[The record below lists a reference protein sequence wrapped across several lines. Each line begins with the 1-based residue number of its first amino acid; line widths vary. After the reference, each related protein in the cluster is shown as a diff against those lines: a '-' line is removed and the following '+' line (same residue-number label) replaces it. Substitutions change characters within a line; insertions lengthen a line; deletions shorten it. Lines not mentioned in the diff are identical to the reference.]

1 MMSYADLYLG
11 GSGPL
16 ISGSAPSAGSGGSG
30 GGGDNGDG
38 NNNSSSAGPACSVF
52 GVPFDATHS
61 YRPGCRFGP
70 GAIRSAFHNIE
81 VFHPEMGVDLEAV
94 PIRDLGDMPH
104 TASPERMIDS
114 ARRVT
119 EDLLN
124 RGQGPV
130 FMLGGE
136 HLATYGT
143 YTAFPKNVGY
153 AVFDAHYDLR
163 DEYGDVRLNHATY
176 LRRIAEERG
185 TDCMLHIG
193 ARAFAAEELA
203 YLRDSGIRTISDSD
217 VRDGGAPSTL
227 RDFASSF
234 DSVYVS
240 FDLDVL
246 DPAFAPGVGNPE
258 AEGITPRE
266 LFGMARAL
274 ASDGIRVA
282 GGDIVELNP
291 SYDTGATA
299 ALAAKILSTLV
310 AASQSFGRT
319 QSGA

>member
-16 ISGSAPSAGSGGSG
+16 ISGSALPAGP
-30 GGGDNGDG
+30 GDSD
-38 NNNSSSAGPACSVF
+38 SDAGPACSVF

-81 VFHPEMGVDLEAV
+81 VFHPEMGVDLETV

-104 TASPERMIDS
+104 TASPERMIDA

-119 EDLLN
+119 GDLLN

-143 YTAFPKNVGY
+143 YTAFPRGVGY
-153 AVFDAHYDLR
+153 VVFDAHYDLR

-185 TDCMLHIG
+185 TDCILHVG

-203 YLRDSGIRTISDSD
+203 YLKDSDIRTVADSD
-217 VRDGGAPSTL
+217 VRGGGAPRIL
-227 RDFASSF
+227 LDFASSF
-234 DSVYVS
+234 DSVYAS

-310 AASQSFGRT
+310 AASQSSGR
-319 QSGA
+319 A

>member
-16 ISGSAPSAGSGGSG
+16 ISGSAPSAGPRGSDGDSNGG
-30 GGGDNGDG
+30 
-38 NNNSSSAGPACSVF
+38 AAPACSVF

-104 TASPERMIDS
+104 TASPERMIDA

-119 EDLLN
+119 GDLLN

-143 YTAFPKNVGY
+143 YTAFPRGVGY
-153 AVFDAHYDLR
+153 VVFDAHYDLR

-185 TDCMLHIG
+185 TDCILHVG

-203 YLRDSGIRTISDSD
+203 YLKDGGIRTIADSD
-217 VRDGGAPSTL
+217 VRDGGAPRML

-234 DSVYVS
+234 DSVYAS

-266 LFGMARAL
+266 LFGMARTL

-310 AASQSFGRT
+310 AASQSSGR
-319 QSGA
+319 A